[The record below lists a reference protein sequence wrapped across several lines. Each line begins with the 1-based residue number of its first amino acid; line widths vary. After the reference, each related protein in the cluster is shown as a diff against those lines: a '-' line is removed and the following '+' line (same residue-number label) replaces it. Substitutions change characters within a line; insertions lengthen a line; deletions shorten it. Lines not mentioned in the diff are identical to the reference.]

1 MVNTVMLLGHLTRDP
16 ELRCTPNGSAV
27 CQFGLALNR
36 RYRTA
41 AGELQ
46 EETTFLEIVVWGKQG
61 EIVTQH
67 MAKGRASY
75 PPAPATSTDMCP
87 LQKDTFW
94 LRLAMPLHPVL
105 AEKLSVATAPAPAV
119 ALTRRDVRLPAVP
132 GKVHAVIGMR
142 RAGKTTFLRQ
152 LLDERRAALPAER
165 ALYLSFDDDRLAD
178 IGVDRLALLL
188 EEYYRRYPALRGRQT
203 TYWLLDEIQLVPDWE
218 RFVRR
223 VLDSEKVDVTVS
235 GSSARMLSRE
245 VHTSLRGRGM
255 ATVIRPFSFR
265 EFLRHR
271 GDEPT
276 KEPRRWTP
284 AERSL
289 VEKHFREFLGA
300 GGFPEAQG
308 LSTALRIELL
318 QGYVDTVLFRDVVER
333 YGVSQVAALR
343 WLVRQCLRNPA
354 GNFSV
359 HRLHQDLRAQGHGI
373 AKDAVHAMLG
383 YLLDAFLLSAVP
395 LATESERKRN
405 SNPRKLYPADP
416 GLIQAFDASGRAN
429 VGHALE
435 TAVLNELERRGAE
448 VGYVK
453 TGEGL
458 EVDFLA
464 RHPGAGQELIQ
475 VCADPSA
482 PETLSR
488 EARALVAAAAEHSR
502 APRRLLVLDRDAV
515 VLARDS
521 AIEVQPA
528 YEWLL
533 AAP

>member
-1 MVNTVMLLGHLTRDP
+1 M
-16 ELRCTPNGSAV
+16 S
-27 CQFGLALNR
+27 
-36 RYRTA
+36 
-41 AGELQ
+41 
-46 EETTFLEIVVWGKQG
+46 
-61 EIVTQH
+61 
-67 MAKGRASY
+67 
-75 PPAPATSTDMCP
+75 
-87 LQKDTFW
+87 
-94 LRLAMPLHPVL
+94 LHPVL
-105 AEKLSVATAPAPAV
+105 AEKLSVALEDLPPA
-119 ALTRRDVRLPAVP
+119 ALTRRDAALPGMP

-152 LLDERRAALPAER
+152 LLDERRASRPAR
-165 ALYLSFDDDRLAD
+165 QAIYLSFDDDRLA
-178 IGVDRLALLL
+178 GLELEQLGFLL
-188 EEYYRRYPALRGRQT
+188 EEYYRRHPALRGRET
-203 TYWLLDEIQLVPDWE
+203 VSWLLDEIQLVSGWE

-223 VLDSEKVDVTVS
+223 VLDSEQVEIVVS

-271 GDEPT
+271 GEEPQ
-276 KEPRRWTP
+276 KVPRRWTP

-289 VEKHFREFLGA
+289 IEKRFREYLVE

-308 LSTALRIELL
+308 LPAALRIELL

-333 YGVSQVAALR
+333 HGVSQVAALR

-354 GNFSV
+354 GSFSV
-359 HRLHQDLRAQGHGI
+359 HRLHQDLKAQGHGV

-383 YLLDAFLLSAVP
+383 HLLDAFLLSAVP
-395 LATESERKRN
+395 LATDSERQRN

-416 GLIQAFDASGRAN
+416 GFINAFDASGRAN
-429 VGHALE
+429 LGHALE

-453 TGEGL
+453 TGDDL

-464 RHPGAGQELIQ
+464 RRPAAQAELIQ
-475 VCADPSA
+475 VCADLSS
-482 PETLSR
+482 PETRLR
-488 EARALVAAAAEHSR
+488 ELRALAAAATDHPR
-502 APRRLLVLDRDAV
+502 ATRRLMVLDRDA
-515 VLARDS
+515 LGRAD
-521 AIEVQPA
+521 APGTEILPA

-533 AAP
+533 ATPDDE

>member
-1 MVNTVMLLGHLTRDP
+1 M
-16 ELRCTPNGSAV
+16 S
-27 CQFGLALNR
+27 
-36 RYRTA
+36 
-41 AGELQ
+41 
-46 EETTFLEIVVWGKQG
+46 
-61 EIVTQH
+61 
-67 MAKGRASY
+67 
-75 PPAPATSTDMCP
+75 
-87 LQKDTFW
+87 
-94 LRLAMPLHPVL
+94 LHPVL
-105 AEKLSVATAPAPAV
+105 AEKLSAAMAAEAMPVF
-119 ALTRRDVRLPAVP
+119 TRRDARLPAVP

-152 LLDERRAALPAER
+152 LLQERRATAAPEQAI
-165 ALYLSFDDDRLAD
+165 YLSFDDDRLAGLGAD
-178 IGVDRLALLL
+178 QLGNLL
-188 EEYYRRYPALRGRQT
+188 EEYYRRAPALRGRT
-203 TYWLLDEIQLVPDWE
+203 TVRWLLDEIQLVPGWE

-223 VLDSEKVDVTVS
+223 VLDSEKVEVVVS

-271 GDEPT
+271 DEEPGGDA
-276 KEPRRWTP
+276 RRWKP

-289 VEKHFREFLGA
+289 IEKRFREFLSG

-308 LSTALRIELL
+308 LSPVSRIELL

-354 GNFSV
+354 GSFSA
-359 HRLHQDLRAQGHGI
+359 HRLHQDLQAQGHGV

-383 YLLDAFLLSAVP
+383 HLLDAFLLSAVP
-395 LATESERKRN
+395 LATDSERQRN

-416 GLIQAFDASGRAN
+416 GLIKAFDASGRTN
-429 VGHALE
+429 QGHALE
-435 TAVLNELERRGAE
+435 TVVLNELERRKAE

-453 TGEGL
+453 TTDGL

-464 RHPGAGQELIQ
+464 RYLGGGEALLQ
-475 VCADPSA
+475 VCADLSA
-482 PETLSR
+482 PETRAR
-488 EARALVAAAAEHSR
+488 EVRAMTAAAKEHPQ
-502 APRRLLVLDRDAV
+502 AARRLLVLDREA
-515 VLARDS
+515 LAQVKE
-521 AIEVQPA
+521 AGIEAQPV

-533 AAP
+533 ADHVAEQD